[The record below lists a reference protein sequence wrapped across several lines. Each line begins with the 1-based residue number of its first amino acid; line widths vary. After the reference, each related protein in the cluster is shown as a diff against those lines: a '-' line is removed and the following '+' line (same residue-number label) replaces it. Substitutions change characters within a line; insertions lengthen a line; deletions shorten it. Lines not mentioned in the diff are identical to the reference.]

1 MRIDNWLGYDDWL
14 TKDLPD
20 DEPPLT
26 EAELRQ
32 RRGFDM
38 GWSRG
43 SQVMST
49 IIGQLKT
56 HMPDVEARKIVYE
69 ILIEEFEDMDWDT
82 QQECMGE
89 DLIFDEIMRNRHPRW
104 FEGDWFRSDGR
115 CCLFYK
121 PLAREKR
128 AI

>member
-1 MRIDNWLGYDDWL
+1 
-14 TKDLPD
+14 
-20 DEPPLT
+20 
-26 EAELRQ
+26 
-32 RRGFDM
+32 M

-104 FEGDWFRSDGR
+104 FEGD
-115 CCLFYK
+115 
-121 PLAREKR
+121 
-128 AI
+128 